1 MALSTLKLE
10 DVKKFIFFSY
20 ENLKANEREIND
32 LNVFPVPDGD
42 TGTNMLLTM
51 SSVVAAVESE
61 SIRSLSE
68 LSELATKAA
77 LLGAR
82 GNSGVILSQIIKGFF
97 LPVKEVDPSEIDP
110 KLLIKCID
118 SAGKTAYKAV
128 KKPVEGTMLTVI
140 RYAAEAVSRL
150 RKKRN
155 LTLSDV
161 ASEAYSSASLALQK
175 TPEMLEVLREA
186 GVIDAGG
193 LGLLQLFDA
202 LKLVVEEKPGRALFK
217 KEQQGF
223 QTAFSTIPSEEI
235 TFQFCTEFLIKS
247 DTLDVDSTNEFLS
260 SYGDSILVIKDGD
273 IAKIHI
279 HTDKPIEL
287 LNLFKNFGEFID
299 IKVNNMK
306 VQTEEANKARKEKKE
321 RKLEKEI
328 AIVAVAQGDGIV
340 SVFKSLGADEIIEGG
355 QSMNP
360 SSEQILKA
368 IEDAPSSNV
377 IVLPNN
383 KNIILACEQAAL
395 LTDKN
400 VKIVPS
406 QSLQQGLQA
415 LLSFNPELDLN
426 ENLKRM
432 EAALKEVVSVA
443 LTRAVKNSSVN
454 GLTIEKGDYL
464 GILDGKIVESGKD
477 LALVLVKT
485 FEKAGVENASFV
497 TIFLGKDITPEES
510 ELVSSIV
517 NNNFK
522 EVEFEVKY
530 GGQDHYQILA
540 AIER

>member
-1 MALSTLKLE
+1 M
-10 DVKKFIFFSY
+10 
-20 ENLKANEREIND
+20 
-32 LNVFPVPDGD
+32 
-42 TGTNMLLTM
+42 
-51 SSVVAAVESE
+51 
-61 SIRSLSE
+61 
-68 LSELATKAA
+68 
-77 LLGAR
+77 LGAR

-260 SYGDSILVIKDGD
+260 SYGNSILVIKDGD

-432 EAALKEVVSVA
+432 EAALKEVISVA